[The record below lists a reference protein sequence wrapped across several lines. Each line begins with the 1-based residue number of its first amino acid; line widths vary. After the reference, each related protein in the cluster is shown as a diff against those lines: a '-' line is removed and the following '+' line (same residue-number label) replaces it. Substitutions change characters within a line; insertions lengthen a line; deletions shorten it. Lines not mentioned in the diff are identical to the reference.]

1 MTPEQTAQ
9 QISDEF
15 FHGRENGH
23 LGPALTAA
31 IAAAIRSASTTRE
44 AVLREAKEAAWQPI
58 ETAPKDGRR
67 VDLWF
72 PSSGRAAD
80 WQWDTGGIIGRSGG
94 MWVKRYP
101 EAAGYEI
108 ALETRP
114 NDHPTYWMIV
124 SPPHAAADKA
134 EGGGA

>member
-44 AVLREAKEAAWQPI
+44 AVLREAGP
-58 ETAPKDGRR
+58 
-67 VDLWF
+67 
-72 PSSGRAAD
+72 
-80 WQWDTGGIIGRSGG
+80 
-94 MWVKRYP
+94 
-101 EAAGYEI
+101 
-108 ALETRP
+108 RP
-114 NDHPTYWMIV
+114 
-124 SPPHAAADKA
+124 A
-134 EGGGA
+134 EREVLAEPVPL